1 MISVHHGMV
10 YLHHELGK
18 FLDDA
23 KYYLS
28 AYPNETIVMSM
39 KRTTIAILKLRRH
52 LEIFREYYYN
62 NPQYQNLFTGSNANP
77 TLKKRR

>member
-39 KRTTIAILKLRRH
+39 KKGLR
-52 LEIFREYYYN
+52 
-62 NPQYQNLFTGSNANP
+62 
-77 TLKKRR
+77 

>member
-28 AYPNETIVMSM
+28 AYPNRNNCDVYEKDYDSDSKVT
-39 KRTTIAILKLRRH
+39 RH
-52 LEIFREYYYN
+52 LKKFLENIIIITRNIRIFLHR
-62 NPQYQNLFTGSNANP
+62 
-77 TLKKRR
+77 K